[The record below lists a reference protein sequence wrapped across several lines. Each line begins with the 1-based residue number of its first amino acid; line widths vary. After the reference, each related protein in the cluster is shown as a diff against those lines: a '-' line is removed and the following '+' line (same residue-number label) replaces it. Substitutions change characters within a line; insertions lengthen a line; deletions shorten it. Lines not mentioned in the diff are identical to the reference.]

1 MLNGPQ
7 WQNRLRTIRAKLYYT
22 FISFTL
28 SARSSP
34 EHSTGERKGNGMQ
47 IQFKIKEGWDGEGG
61 GRGVQ
66 EGEHMYTCGRIM
78 SMYGK
83 TNTIL

>member
-47 IQFKIKEGWDGEGG
+47 IQFKIKEGWDGEGD
-61 GRGVQ
+61 GRGDSGWGTHIHPWQIQV
-66 EGEHMYTCGRIM
+66 
-78 SMYGK
+78 
-83 TNTIL
+83 NVW